1 MMTINSV
8 LMVILGC
15 LQSMVHSVKTC
26 GLKDVVIL
34 MTGIK
39 IVGMKQKLKLT
50 LDAVLEYTR
59 SMFG

>member
-8 LMVILGC
+8 LMVILGS

-26 GLKDVVIL
+26 GLKEVVIF

-39 IVGMKQKLKLT
+39 IVGMKQTIKLT
-50 LDAVLEYTR
+50 LDAVLE
-59 SMFG
+59 

>member
-1 MMTINSV
+1 
-8 LMVILGC
+8 L
-15 LQSMVHSVKTC
+15 
-26 GLKDVVIL
+26 
-34 MTGIK
+34 TGIK

>member
-50 LDAVLEYTR
+50 YINRKTGGWRCSA
-59 SMFG
+59 